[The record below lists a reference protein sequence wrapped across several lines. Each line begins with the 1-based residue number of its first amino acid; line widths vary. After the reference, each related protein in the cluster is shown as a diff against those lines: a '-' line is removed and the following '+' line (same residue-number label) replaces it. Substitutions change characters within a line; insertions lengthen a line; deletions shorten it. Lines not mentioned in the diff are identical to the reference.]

1 MTMSTFKSIRRR
13 ERALTES
20 EARGILER
28 AEHGVLATVGADGW
42 PYAVPVNH
50 VLVGDVL
57 YIHCALEGHKLENV
71 AHDERVSYCAVASA
85 TVRPAEL
92 TTSYESTIVFGHA
105 AVVVDP
111 VEKRRALE
119 ALVVRFCG
127 AMTTEAEREIDVVG
141 PKTAILRIRP
151 DHISGKANRKQ

>member
-1 MTMSTFKSIRRR
+1 MSTFKSIRRR

-20 EARGILER
+20 EAREILKR

-50 VLVGDVL
+50 VLVDDVL
-57 YIHCALEGHKLENV
+57 YIHCALEGHKLENI

-85 TVRPAEL
+85 TVRPVKL
-92 TTSYESTIVFGHA
+92 TTSYESTIVFGCA
-105 AVVVDP
+105 AVIVDP
-111 VEKRRALE
+111 AEKRRALE
-119 ALVVRFCG
+119 ALAVRFCG
-127 AMTTEAEREIDVVG
+127 GMTPEAVRAIDASG

-151 DHISGKANRKQ
+151 EHMSGKSNHA